1 MNTKYCISVQN
12 ADLHG
17 YRYRRLGFM
26 INGAEERGGVSDI
39 GNLEQRENREKEKS
53 NKRRNQNEKK

>member
-1 MNTKYCISVQN
+1 MQN

-26 INGAEERGGVSDI
+26 INEAEERGGVSDI